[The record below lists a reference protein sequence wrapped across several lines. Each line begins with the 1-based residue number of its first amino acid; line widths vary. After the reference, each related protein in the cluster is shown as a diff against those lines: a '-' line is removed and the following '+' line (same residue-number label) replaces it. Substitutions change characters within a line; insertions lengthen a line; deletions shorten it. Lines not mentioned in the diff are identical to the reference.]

1 MLPIKKIY
9 VDTRFKSP
17 DSASDSDFY
26 IDLPQTLLMPEK
38 SGFYIDD
45 VSIPMSW
52 FPIEEGRNNKMYIEL
67 FDKPIPYHDYTI
79 EPRKTEVKIISLEE
93 KNYTNAELASAIE
106 LAINSNVY
114 FVSENFHVTVT
125 YDKRTETITILGK
138 DGREW
143 KLLTDKEI
151 EAKGGYPNPPGSM
164 NMVLNNKTP
173 QNNKNCAPDKLPNPD
188 PVESIKIIPFRSG
201 YLNLYHVRNVY
212 ILCNGLGNFN
222 TMSLSGERAVVK
234 KVPVTAGYGEMIFN
248 ESVIGMDYLDC
259 SRQTLSRLGFRLANI
274 YGETIN
280 LHGHH

>member
-1 MLPIKKIY
+1 M
-9 VDTRFKSP
+9 
-17 DSASDSDFY
+17 
-26 IDLPQTLLMPEK
+26 
-38 SGFYIDD
+38 
-45 VSIPMSW
+45 
-52 FPIEEGRNNKMYIEL
+52 
-67 FDKPIPYHDYTI
+67 
-79 EPRKTEVKIISLEE
+79 
-93 KNYTNAELASAIE
+93 
-106 LAINSNVY
+106 
-114 FVSENFHVTVT
+114 
-125 YDKRTETITILGK
+125 GK
-138 DGREW
+138 EGREW

-151 EAKGGYPNPPGSM
+151 EANGGYSKPFASM
-164 NMVLNNKTP
+164 NMVLNNKIP

-212 ILCNGLGNFN
+212 ILCHGLGNFN

-280 LHGHH
+280 LHGHHWSFSIVFSKIQEIM